1 MKQVIFVGGTAFSGS
16 TFLQFAL
23 ANDPKGFACGE
34 VSWLFRPWRAD
45 HINRACA
52 CGNPDCTVWPT
63 VLKQGERQLFPT
75 LFAMHPEV
83 EFIIDS
89 SKNPFWIR
97 YQQDLL
103 QRQGIATRHLLIW
116 KTPLEFAYSCQKRNR
131 PGWFKEWINYH
142 RLYFTLLDDW
152 RAIKYAELAQDEGA
166 LFQQICAHLN
176 IPYFAG
182 KGEYWHKQH
191 HTLGGN
197 YSARLHLYSQQ
208 DAASYVEKSF
218 DKSRMNSYRSIYYR
232 NVEDPQ
238 LQAEVEPAIANSAAA
253 QQILTALQSC
263 TIAQCQLDQQSLALL
278 RFPLSAV
285 MIRRMKDKLR
295 TRFGR
300 YRYGSSITATSTVMR

>member
-45 HINRACA
+45 HIDRACA
-52 CGNPDCTVWPT
+52 CGEPGCTVWPT
-63 VLKQGERQLFPT
+63 ALQHGEAQLFPT
-75 LFAMHPEV
+75 LFAQFPEV

-116 KTPLEFAYSCQKRNR
+116 KTPLEFAYSCKKRNR
-131 PGWFKEWINYH
+131 PGWLKEWVNYH
-142 RLYFTLLDDW
+142 RLYFTLLADW
-152 RAIKYAELAQDEGA
+152 RAIKYADLAQDEGA
-166 LFQQICAHLN
+166 LFQQICAHLE
-176 IPYFAG
+176 IPHFAG
-182 KGEYWHKQH
+182 KEAYWQKQH

-208 DAASYVEKSF
+208 DAATYVEQSF

-232 NVEDPQ
+232 PVEDQ
-238 LQAEVEPAIANSAAA
+238 ALQREVEEALADSAPA
-253 QQILTALQSC
+253 QQILHALQSG
-263 TIAQCQLDQQSLALL
+263 TIDQAAVDQQLFASL
-278 RFPLSAV
+278 RFPHAAV
-285 MIRRMKDKLR
+285 LLRRMKDTFR
-295 TRFGR
+295 TQLGR
-300 YRYGSSITATSTVMR
+300 YRYGSSITGAR